1 MIKVFFGKKGYGK
14 SKMMVDAANDL
25 VGKKGDVVFIDDDN
39 ALVVKLKHQIRFVN
53 ITDFPIDSA
62 RSLAGFVC
70 GLISG
75 NYDIDTIF
83 VDGLTYILKDELH
96 SLQEFF
102 AVVETISKKFNVD
115 FYFSINGDNVEF
127 PEFLGAY
134 V

>member
-14 SKMMVDAANDL
+14 SKMMVDSANDL

-39 ALVVKLKHQIRFVN
+39 DLMVKLQHQIRFVN
-53 ITDFPIDSA
+53 ISEFPIDTA
-62 RSLAGFVC
+62 RSLAGFIC

-75 NYDIDTIF
+75 NYDIDTIYI
-83 VDGLTYILKDELH
+83 DGLTYILKDQLA
-96 SLQEFF
+96 SLEEFF
-102 AVVETISKKFNVD
+102 QVIDGISKKFNVD
-115 FYFSINGDNVEF
+115 FFFSINGDNVDF